1 MPNSVCETF
10 IDNRYIPDEDKF
22 IDGVPKN
29 SLSSLLRVCMDKR
42 RDQCVYHN
50 RLSVKTEFYEANVDL
65 CLHAYRKD

>member
-1 MPNSVCETF
+1 MSNSVCETF
-10 IDNRYIPDEDKF
+10 TDNRYIPGEDKI

-42 RDQCVYHN
+42 REQCVYHN
-50 RLSVKTEFYEANVDL
+50 RLTLSTEFYEANVDL